1 MDSFIH
7 RHLDFITL
15 FFGSIFLYCLHVGI
29 NDKLFLLDSGLIF
42 YIYIFNYSSVLFF
55 LIFLKVN
62 FMYKFVNSLGLFVV
76 LTMMKMSAA
85 VIFFLYFKSFEN
97 YNIQQMVYNF
107 FPIYFLFL
115 VFEVKSLKNFLNNN

>member
-76 LTMMKMSAA
+76 LTMMKMSSA